1 MISFGNA
8 ASSHS
13 GLIPLKTACK
23 KRAELLWAIA
33 SKKNCINLHS
43 AAFVTV
49 FGRNFYNIRAIL
61 CNSFCDVITR
71 VRQLSIVSYTMS
83 GDVHRFGSHCYG
95 WHKPIISIFRIFLRK
110 VIESSFWCKFIS
122 FASCAR
128 AYETW
133 KQWRWIKRT
142 LTYKHKIW
150 GKHWLY
156 LRSHLKAF
164 PVFSVLETCREY
176 LLTIDLEIVEFIK
189 KNYLAVFW
197 KMRNL

>member
-1 MISFGNA
+1 MI
-8 ASSHS
+8 H
-13 GLIPLKTACK
+13 
-23 KRAELLWAIA
+23 
-33 SKKNCINLHS
+33 
-43 AAFVTV
+43 
-49 FGRNFYNIRAIL
+49 YNIKAIL

-83 GDVHRFGSHCYG
+83 GDVHRFGSHCYRC
-95 WHKPIISIFRIFLRK
+95 HKPVISIFRIFLRK

-133 KQWRWIKRT
+133 KQCQWIIRT
-142 LTYKHKIW
+142 LTCKHKIW
-150 GKHWLY
+150 RGNWLC
-156 LRSHLKAF
+156 LWPHLKAF
-164 PVFSVLETCREY
+164 PVFNVLETCREY

-189 KNYLAVFW
+189 KIYRAVFW